1 MNHMNCGRPVLP
13 PRRRASGSGALL
25 AALAFALVCFWPGAG
40 VQAGKK
46 KSSERKSSAK
56 SPSARP
62 APEKRPDSAYTVHS
76 LPFPSPNAETG
87 LVYNASGAAALPDGR
102 ILFVDNR
109 SANALYSFS
118 LSDDL
123 RMEGAVQ
130 TLPLDLRGP
139 PPEDLEGLT
148 LVSGTGK
155 PLLIGIGS
163 MSIKRKARSE
173 SRAARG
179 CLVRLV
185 VDGGRVR
192 ADSMAGFRDWLV
204 RQDPLLAQ
212 VAELEDKKGGL
223 NVEGLAWDPN
233 RQALLLGFRCP
244 LTDGRPIILPVRVK
258 NLAGAWTPANLVA
271 GAPIRLN
278 IAGAEGNLGIRDL
291 QFDPRHGD
299 FLVLLGSA
307 ARKGDEPFRLAIWDG
322 GPEGVAN
329 VLPRVAFAAE
339 MKPEGLARTVRD
351 GRECLV
357 IVDDAGGYAV
367 LVEDPPE
374 PEPSPAPENRPEIS
388 PGPPETN

>member
-1 MNHMNCGRPVLP
+1 MKAKHANDCRPVLSA
-13 PRRRASGSGALL
+13 RRGAAGNGALL

-40 VQAGKK
+40 ALAGKK
-46 KSSERKSSAK
+46 KPDGKKSSAK
-56 SPSARP
+56 SSSARP
-62 APEKRPDSAYTVHS
+62 APEKRPDSAYTVHA

-109 SANALYSFS
+109 SARALYSFS
-118 LSDDL
+118 LSADL
-123 RMEGAVQ
+123 RMEGAVEA
-130 TLPLDLRGP
+130 LPMDLHGP
-139 PPEDLEGLT
+139 PPEDLEGLA
-148 LVSGTGK
+148 LVSGEGK
-155 PLLIGIGS
+155 PLLIGVGS
-163 MSIKRKARSE
+163 MSIKRKARAE
-173 SRAARG
+173 SRTARG

-223 NVEGLAWDPN
+223 NVEGLAWDPH
-233 RQALLLGFRCP
+233 RQSLLLGFRCP

-258 NLAGAWTPANLVA
+258 NLAGPWTPSNLVA

-278 IAGAEGNLGIRDL
+278 IAGAEGKVGIRDL
-291 QFDPRHGD
+291 QYDPRHGD

-307 ARKGDEPFRLAIWDG
+307 TRKGEEPFRLAIWDG
-322 GPEGVAN
+322 GPEGVAT

-339 MKPEGLARTVRD
+339 MKPEGLARTVQD

-374 PEPSPAPENRPEIS
+374 PEASPEPEVDPEVH
-388 PGPPETN
+388 